1 MQILYNQQKQKGEQK
16 IKTTRAEA
24 TAKKVNNMPNLQSMS
39 QAKGYG
45 RLSKKSSQN
54 SPVSVKSPVNP
65 TSPSLISTLLGSD
78 TVENPCWIPAG
89 FEYSIVRTLGSSD
102 NRFLSFFLNM
112 WRNPGRYVTHVL
124 VLNYLL
130 HNNDF
135 SSLIPVGHYFRVL
148 VKIKSMH
155 FRFDLKSVAIRY
167 SS

>member
-1 MQILYNQQKQKGEQK
+1 MSCIKQESRLPNIQDPTEIQSFAHMQILYNQQKQKGEQK

-78 TVENPCWIPAG
+78 TVENPC
-89 FEYSIVRTLGSSD
+89 
-102 NRFLSFFLNM
+102 
-112 WRNPGRYVTHVL
+112 
-124 VLNYLL
+124 
-130 HNNDF
+130 
-135 SSLIPVGHYFRVL
+135 
-148 VKIKSMH
+148 
-155 FRFDLKSVAIRY
+155 
-167 SS
+167 